1 MAKLLAS
8 NLMMHPDAGDCKSK
22 RSRIRRWGS
31 PGPTTATMGAMARG
45 MWTDS
50 VTPIAPPTA
59 ANPGVRTVAYAAL
72 VTGVWA
78 GLLSVVVYGVA
89 QLLRVPMTAETLGGM
104 QSIPWF
110 AVLLL
115 PVIAA
120 QIGGLASLPLIGRR
134 AAGRIVFWAG
144 TIVAVLSLVPLVLQP
159 TNVLISTRIWLGVMH
174 VITWILV
181 VPQIARIVGDSEPGK
196 HEDRE
201 VG

>member
-1 MAKLLAS
+1 
-8 NLMMHPDAGDCKSK
+8 
-22 RSRIRRWGS
+22 
-31 PGPTTATMGAMARG
+31 MGAMARG